1 MLNRT
6 EIHKLGKRIRE
17 SYGDGTGKVEVADL
31 EMLQEYRITPPL
43 DRAMTERRARDDR
56 ETKNAQNR
64 IKYLHNSKKSSTFA
78 ADY

>member
-56 ETKNAQNR
+56 ETKKSTKSHKIFAQF
-64 IKYLHNSKKSSTFA
+64 KKKQ
-78 ADY
+78 